1 MSTYLRT
8 SKGGRIR
15 IDMVG
20 AVTKSG
26 STIFVNDQKNDL
38 IAALKCD
45 DETEAEVELLSLNEQ
60 LDAVDDAA
68 LRGKR
73 RP

>member
-60 LDAVDDAA
+60 LDAVDDAV